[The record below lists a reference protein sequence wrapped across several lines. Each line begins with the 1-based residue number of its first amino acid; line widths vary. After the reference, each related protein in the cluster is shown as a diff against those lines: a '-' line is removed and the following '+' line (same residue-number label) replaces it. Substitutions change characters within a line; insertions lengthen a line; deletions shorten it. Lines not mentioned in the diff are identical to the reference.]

1 MSKAKAPVR
10 KGKDD
15 KKDEKKK
22 VSSASSRAE
31 GSCGCH
37 DVDDAC
43 CCGDACSCNEP
54 LCALGPEEL
63 ATVREL
69 AEIATEFDLAELN
82 VDPCGGIRVVR
93 RVSGAAAAP
102 VVSAPSLSAPV
113 AVIAEK
119 KAEKSAETGVLLTS
133 PFVGTFYRAP
143 APEAPPFV
151 EAGQAVR
158 KGQVVCIVEA
168 MKLMNE
174 IESEFDGKIVEI
186 LAKNA
191 EHVEYGQPLFRIE
204 KA

>member
-10 KGKDD
+10 K
-15 KKDEKKK
+15 DEKK
-22 VSSASSRAE
+22 SSS
-31 GSCGCH
+31 
-37 DVDDAC
+37 C
-43 CCGDACSCNEP
+43 CCEEP

-69 AEIATEFDLAELN
+69 AEIATEFDLAELA
-82 VDPCGGIRVVR
+82 VDPCGGIRIVR
-93 RVSGAAAAP
+93 RQAGGGAAATVATPPLPPAP
-102 VVSAPSLSAPV
+102 PGP
-113 AVIAEK
+113 AVE
-119 KAEKSAETGVLLTS
+119 KAERPAESGVLLTS

-158 KGQVVCIVEA
+158 KGQVMCIVEA

-174 IESEFDGKIVEI
+174 IESEFDGKILEI
-186 LAKNA
+186 LVKNA

>member
-10 KGKDD
+10 KGKDA

-22 VSSASSRAE
+22 VSSSASCCE
-31 GSCGCH
+31 DGSCDCEECT
-37 DVDDAC
+37 C
-43 CCGDACSCNEP
+43 CCEEP

-93 RVSGAAAAP
+93 RVAGVAAAP
-102 VVSAPSLSAPV
+102 VVSAPSLSVPTA
-113 AVIAEK
+113 ATAEK
-119 KAEKSAETGVLLTS
+119 KAEKPAETGVQITS

-151 EAGQAVR
+151 DVGQTVR

-174 IESEFDGKIVEI
+174 IESEFDGKIIEI

>member
-10 KGKDD
+10 K
-15 KKDEKKK
+15 DEKK
-22 VSSASSRAE
+22 SSS
-31 GSCGCH
+31 
-37 DVDDAC
+37 C
-43 CCGDACSCNEP
+43 CCEEP

-69 AEIATEFDLAELN
+69 AEIANEFDLAELG
-82 VDPCGGIRVVR
+82 VDPCGGIRIVR
-93 RVSGAAAAP
+93 RQSNGGLAVSAAP
-102 VVSAPSLSAPV
+102 AAPPLPPPAPASTV
-113 AVIAEK
+113 D
-119 KAEKSAETGVLLTS
+119 KADKSAESGVLLTS

-174 IESEFDGKIVEI
+174 IESEFDGKVLEI
-186 LAKNA
+186 LVKNA

>member
-10 KGKDD
+10 K
-15 KKDEKKK
+15 DEKK
-22 VSSASSRAE
+22 SSS
-31 GSCGCH
+31 
-37 DVDDAC
+37 C
-43 CCGDACSCNEP
+43 CCEEP

-69 AEIATEFDLAELN
+69 AEIATEFDLAELG
-82 VDPCGGIRVVR
+82 VDPCGGIRIVR
-93 RVSGAAAAP
+93 RQAGGGAGT
-102 VVSAPSLSAPV
+102 V
-113 AVIAEK
+113 AVPFTPPLPPPAPGPAIEK
-119 KAEKSAETGVLLTS
+119 ADKPAETGVLITS

-151 EAGQAVR
+151 EVGQTVR

-174 IESEFDGKIVEI
+174 IESEFDGKILDI
-186 LAKNA
+186 LVKNA
-191 EHVEYGQPLFRIE
+191 EHVEYGQSLFRIE

>member
-10 KGKDD
+10 K
-15 KKDEKKK
+15 DEKK
-22 VSSASSRAE
+22 SSS
-31 GSCGCH
+31 
-37 DVDDAC
+37 C
-43 CCGDACSCNEP
+43 CCEEP

-69 AEIATEFDLAELN
+69 AEIATEFDLAELA
-82 VDPCGGIRVVR
+82 VDPCGGIRIVR
-93 RVSGAAAAP
+93 RQAGGGAAATVATPPLHPAP
-102 VVSAPSLSAPV
+102 PGP
-113 AVIAEK
+113 AVE
-119 KAEKSAETGVLLTS
+119 KAERPAESGVLLTS

-158 KGQVVCIVEA
+158 KGQVMCIVEA

-174 IESEFDGKIVEI
+174 IESEFDGKILEI
-186 LAKNA
+186 LVKNA